1 MDGVLVVDK
10 PEGPTSHDVVVA
22 ARRLLGEKRIGH
34 TGTLDPLA
42 TGVLALACGRATR
55 LVRFLTAADKQY
67 DATILFGVTTDTLD
81 VTGEETSRTGRAPS
95 REAIVAEL
103 RTFEGEQLQVPP
115 AYSAKKIGGRRAYEF
130 ARRDEPVALAAVPVR
145 VSHLELVEYAHER
158 CRVTLTC
165 SAGYYVRSLVRD
177 VGERLGTGATL
188 EALRRTRSGEFTL
201 DEAIDLDG
209 LTRRR
214 LDPSDP
220 GSRIPDP
227 ALETLLIP
235 MEKLLTAFPSVT
247 VTAEG
252 LARVSHGQHVRPA
265 DVAGT
270 LPPRV
275 AEWVRLL
282 DGGGALVGVATPQAV
297 SGFLHPELVLI

>member
-55 LVRFLTAADKQY
+55 LVRFLTASDKQY

-130 ARRDEPVALAAVPVR
+130 ARRDEPVALAAAPVR

-177 VGERLGTGATL
+177 LGERLGTGATL
-188 EALRRTRSGEFTL
+188 EALRRTRSGEFTH

-214 LDPSDP
+214 LDPADS

-247 VTAEG
+247 VTA
-252 LARVSHGQHVRPA
+252 APIDVSRGAHRN
-265 DVAGT
+265 DGT
-270 LPPRV
+270 RI
-275 AEWVRLL
+275 
-282 DGGGALVGVATPQAV
+282 TTKAV
-297 SGFLHPELVLI
+297 PYSTRIGMSGR